1 MNKSKLILIT
11 GFALFSLFFGAGNL
25 ILPPF
30 LGFQAGS
37 DWFLVIIGFVIT
49 AVLIP
54 ILGIM
59 AHANLQGTMFD
70 FGKKVS
76 PLFSTVYCIAVYLI
90 SAALPMPR
98 TASVTYEMAIQP
110 FFEIN
115 PIIFST
121 IYFIVVFIFVLNR
134 SNVISIIGKFLT
146 PLIVFILLLII
157 VIGVTMPHNITEI
170 SNFEAPLVSGILE
183 GYQTFDA
190 IGAVVVGGVIIISLN
205 VSFKEK
211 ISFAFKKDVIR
222 KSGYVAGAGL
232 LLIYGGLIINGS
244 LFGELFTEDSTR
256 SEVLSTLS
264 SQTLGNIGNA
274 LLSVLIALACFTT
287 AVGIVIGVSD
297 YFKGFFENRK
307 SVYTIAATISCLL
320 GILIGQ
326 FDVHYILDIALPAL
340 MFIYPITIV
349 LILLNLLPE
358 KFASATVFKGVVFI
372 AFIFSIPDFLKFL
385 INPELLEGI
394 QSIIPLAKYSLG
406 WVIPSILIFG
416 ILNFKKFRTV

>member
-37 DWFLVIIGFVIT
+37 DWFLVIVGFVIT

-59 AHANLQGTMFD
+59 AHAKLQGTMFD
-70 FGKKVS
+70 FGKKIS

-90 SAALPMPR
+90 SAALPVPR

-115 PIIFST
+115 PIIFSI
-121 IYFIVVFIFVLNR
+121 IYFVFVFIFALNR

-157 VIGVTMPHNITEI
+157 VIGVTMPHNISEI

-232 LLIYGGLIINGS
+232 LLIYGG
-244 LFGELFTEDSTR
+244 
-256 SEVLSTLS
+256 
-264 SQTLGNIGNA
+264 
-274 LLSVLIALACFTT
+274 
-287 AVGIVIGVSD
+287 
-297 YFKGFFENRK
+297 
-307 SVYTIAATISCLL
+307 
-320 GILIGQ
+320 
-326 FDVHYILDIALPAL
+326 
-340 MFIYPITIV
+340 
-349 LILLNLLPE
+349 
-358 KFASATVFKGVVFI
+358 
-372 AFIFSIPDFLKFL
+372 
-385 INPELLEGI
+385 
-394 QSIIPLAKYSLG
+394 
-406 WVIPSILIFG
+406 
-416 ILNFKKFRTV
+416 